1 MDSSDIVSASCV
13 GEEQQ
18 QQVLVNHQIGSD
30 YISVPDLYHGRSIF
44 ITGGTGFMGKVSNK
58 Q

>member
-1 MDSSDIVSASCV
+1 MDSADISASCV
-13 GEEQQ
+13 GQEQ

-44 ITGGTGFMGKVSNK
+44 ITGGTGFMGKVSNFI
-58 Q
+58 